1 MFVLA
6 YHEQPLPLLKG
17 KNHEKLIFNYQ
28 FHEVTVTKNL
38 QVILQS
44 VPVFVCIP
52 CSHLS
57 RVTATKENRI
67 LQLQDRRIFEQE
79 LHLFS
84 PIAFQNC
91 LNFTLM
97 VLFLKC

>member
-1 MFVLA
+1 MRNYFL
-6 YHEQPLPLLKG
+6 
-17 KNHEKLIFNYQ
+17 NNYQ
-28 FHEVTVTKNL
+28 LHDVTVTKNL

-52 CSHLS
+52 RSHLS
-57 RVTATKENRI
+57 HVTATKENRI
-67 LQLQDRRIFEQE
+67 LQLQDRRISEQE
-79 LHLFS
+79 FYLFS
-84 PIAFQNC
+84 PIVLQNS